1 MTTIM
6 PKGDNLRNAVKWIGE
21 QQNCGTNLSD
31 KDLVEKA
38 CLKFNLS
45 PLEAD
50 YLARLI
56 KENTLF

>member
-6 PKGDNLRNAVKWIGE
+6 PEGDNLRKAVKWIAELRGE
-21 QQNCGTNLSD
+21 STDLSD
-31 KDLVEKA
+31 KELVEKV

-50 YLARLI
+50 YMVRWI
-56 KENTLF
+56 KEKT

>member
-6 PKGDNLRNAVKWIGE
+6 PEGDNLRKAVKWIAELRGE
-21 QQNCGTNLSD
+21 GTDLSD
-31 KDLVEKA
+31 KELVEKV

-50 YLARLI
+50 YMVRWI
-56 KENTLF
+56 KEKI

>member
-6 PKGDNLRNAVKWIGE
+6 PEGDNLRKAVKWIAE
-21 QQNCGTNLSD
+21 LRSEGTDLSD
-31 KDLVEKA
+31 KELVEKV

-50 YLARLI
+50 YMVRWI
-56 KENTLF
+56 KEKT

>member
-21 QQNCGTNLSD
+21 QQSCGTNLSD
-31 KDLVEKA
+31 KELVEKV
-38 CLKFNLS
+38 CLKFDLS

-50 YLARLI
+50 YLASWI
-56 KENTLF
+56 KEKT

>member
-6 PKGDNLRNAVKWIGE
+6 PEGDNLRKAVKWIAE
-21 QQNCGTNLSD
+21 LRSEGTDLSD
-31 KDLVEKA
+31 KELIEKV

-50 YLARLI
+50 YMARWI
-56 KENTLF
+56 KEKT

>member
-6 PKGDNLRNAVKWIGE
+6 PEGDNLRKAVKWIAE
-21 QQNCGTNLSD
+21 LRSEGTDLSD
-31 KDLVEKA
+31 KELIEKV

-50 YLARLI
+50 YMARWI
-56 KENTLF
+56 KEKTWI